1 MNNGSIIGKTNTSLQ
16 IFKSYGVWTL
26 SEHFNIFK
34 SGSWPGGALYAF
46 TSVLFN
52 AGLDASPSAPT
63 KQNIID
69 NITST
74 SLASFQNNT
83 DYFDVTNGIIT
94 WKVPDAGT
102 YRIIAKGAAGGQSIN
117 WGPQGGFGAIITGDF
132 SLAGGVVL
140 KILVGQRGQSNT
152 YDGGGGGGTFVTLIN
167 NTPLIVAGGGGGGSA
182 SGFSGPAGNSKN
194 ANLTGNGYST
204 SSGAGGT
211 NGSGGAGSTAGGGG
225 GLTGNGT
232 GTWFGTSFTNGGAGG
247 GPQAAGGF
255 GGGGGGGGTNGAGGG
270 GGYSGGAFSGWSYEA
285 AGGGS
290 FNSGSNPSAVLN
302 TVYEKGSVTI
312 TKL

>member
-1 MNNGSIIGKTNTSLQ
+1 MSNGSIIGRTNPTFQ
-16 IFKSYGVWTL
+16 NFKSAGVWTL
-26 SEHFNIFK
+26 SEHFNLYK
-34 SGSWPGGALYAF
+34 SGSWPGGDLYAF

-74 SLASFQNNT
+74 SLSSFQNNT

-94 WKVPDAGT
+94 WKVPGSGN
-102 YRIIAKGAAGGQSIN
+102 YRIVAKGAAGGQSIN
-117 WGPQGGFGAIITGDF
+117 WGPQGGFGAIMTGDF
-132 SLAGGVVL
+132 SLQAQTVL

-152 YDGGGGGGTFVTLIN
+152 YDGGGGGGTFVTLLD

-182 SGFSGPAGNSKN
+182 SGFNGSAPNSKN
-194 ANLTGNGYST
+194 ANLLTAGYST
-204 SSGAGGT
+204 AYGSGGT

-232 GTWFGTSFTNGGAGG
+232 GSWFGTSFTNGGLGG

-270 GGYSGGAFSGWSYEA
+270 GGYSGGAYASWSYEA

-290 FNSGSNPSAVLN
+290 YNNGTNPTAVLN